1 MQRGGGG
8 WREEETKMQ
17 EGTETNGSGWSR
29 KISEERKLIRGAE
42 RKSNLKTRERTEGQR
57 ERNLGSR

>member
-1 MQRGGGG
+1 
-8 WREEETKMQ
+8 MQ

-42 RKSNLKTRERTEGQR
+42 RK
-57 ERNLGSR
+57 

>member
-1 MQRGGGG
+1 
-8 WREEETKMQ
+8 MQ